1 VERRRQRQMCI
12 RDRHERQI
20 ELDTLLGAV
29 RAMGQHL
36 QLPTPSM
43 DALYGLTRLMART
56 RGLYPKDEL

>member
-1 VERRRQRQMCI
+1 MLQDVEH
-12 RDRHERQI
+12 DRQI

-56 RGLYPKDEL
+56 RGLYPKDVS